1 MKLITIAIP
10 EDYGMVN
17 LIVVRKKAGFANLY
31 PKFFLYDLNQNCMF
45 LNTKKMTGNKTSNY

>member
-1 MKLITIAIP
+1 MKMAMKAIP

-17 LIVVRKKAGFANLY
+17 LIIVRKKAGFANMF

-45 LNTKKMTGNKTSNY
+45 LNTKKMTGNKTSNF